1 MCLESSIH
9 MKTNL
14 KLSTRITLIGVA
26 IILCYSIAFGWYA
39 FRTRSIMHE
48 EKGLATQHVVEAAW
62 GAIDYYVRQARSNA
76 LPVDVAQAK
85 AKEAV
90 KVLRYGKDGYFWIN
104 DLQPRMIMH
113 PMKPELDG
121 QDLSDDTD
129 PTGKKFFVEMAEVCR
144 KSGGGWVE
152 YSFAKAGHSGAV
164 PKVSYVKLVPEWGWI
179 IGSGIYLDDV
189 QAEVRAMLVRII
201 LASVGIG
208 LAGLGLCF
216 FMARSITKPIMATI
230 QSLSTSAHESAS
242 ASDNIAA
249 ASQSM
254 AEGASEQAASLEET
268 SASLEEISSMTQ
280 RNASNAENA
289 KAFATEARTAAEAG
303 ALDMNEM
310 TRATAEIKAASNNIS
325 KILKTIDEIAFQT
338 NLLAL
343 NAAVEAA
350 RAGEAGLGF
359 AVVADEVR
367 NLAQRAA
374 SAAKETADKIADSM
388 AKSEHGA
395 VISGK
400 VANSL
405 LTIVDK
411 VRRADELVG
420 EIANASKEQ
429 SQGIGQVNTAVSQ
442 MDKVTQS
449 NAANAEENAS
459 AAEELNAQ
467 AGSLRAAIQDLER
480 LVLGTGSAR
489 APQSKA
495 AVSVRASVSS
505 HDGHR
510 NGHNQS
516 KPVFVSTIT
525 NGAQRKN
532 PQSAGPKLEDD
543 FKDF

>member
-1 MCLESSIH
+1 

-14 KLSTRITLIGVA
+14 KLSTRITMIGVA
-26 IILCYSIAFGWYA
+26 IIVCYSIAFGWYVL
-39 FRTRSIMHE
+39 RTRSMMYE
-48 EKGLATQHVVEAAW
+48 AKALKTQHVVEAGW
-62 GAIDYYVRQARSNA
+62 GAIDYYVQQVRSNA
-76 LPVDVAQAK
+76 MPVDVAQSK

-104 DLQPRMIMH
+104 DMQPRMIMH
-113 PMKPELDG
+113 PMKPEMDG
-121 QDLSDDTD
+121 QDLSDDAD
-129 PTGKKFFVEMAEVCR
+129 PSGKKFFVEMVEVCR
-144 KSGGGWVE
+144 KNGGGSVE
-152 YSFAKAGHSGAV
+152 YSFAKAGSSGAV
-164 PKVSYVKLVPEWGWI
+164 PKISYVKLIPEWGWV

-189 QAEVRAMLVRII
+189 QAEVRAIVMKI
-201 LASVGIG
+201 LGVSILIAAV
-208 LAGLGLCF
+208 GLGLCLW
-216 FMARSITKPIMATI
+216 MAHSITKPILATI
-230 QSLSTSAHESAS
+230 QALSAGADESAS
-242 ASDNIAA
+242 ASQHISA
-249 ASQSM
+249 ASQSL

-289 KAFATEARTAAEAG
+289 KGFASEARTAAETG
-303 ALDMNEM
+303 ASDMNEM
-310 TRATAEIKAASNNIS
+310 TRATAEIQAASGNIA

-374 SAAKETADKIADSM
+374 SAAKETADKIADSV

-395 VISGK
+395 AISGK
-400 VANSL
+400 VASSL
-405 LTIVDK
+405 VTIVDK
-411 VRRADELVG
+411 VRRVDELVG
-420 EIANASKEQ
+420 EIAAASKEQ

-459 AAEELNAQ
+459 ASEELNAQ
-467 AGSLRAAIQDLER
+467 ADSLRGAIQDLER
-480 LVLGTGSAR
+480 LVQGTSAAR
-489 APQSKA
+489 PSRSQLTAST
-495 AVSVRASVSS
+495 RASAS
-505 HDGHR
+505 HDGAR
-510 NGHNQS
+510 NGHA
-516 KPVFVSTIT
+516 
-525 NGAQRKN
+525 NGKSALIPAMTPLTQHRN
-532 PQSAGPKLEDD
+532 PQIAVPELAGD

>member
-1 MCLESSIH
+1 

-14 KLSTRITLIGVA
+14 KLSTRITMIGVA
-26 IILCYSIAFGWYA
+26 IIVCYSIAFGWYV
-39 FRTRSIMHE
+39 FRTRGILRD
-48 EKGLATQHVVEAAW
+48 EKGLATRHVVEAAW
-62 GAIDYYVRQARSNA
+62 GAIEHYVQQARSNA
-76 LPVDVAQAK
+76 LPMDVAQAK

-90 KVLRYGKDGYFWIN
+90 KGLRYGKDGYFWIN

-113 PMKPELDG
+113 PTKPELDG
-121 QDLSDDTD
+121 QDLSNSTD

-144 KSGGGWVE
+144 KSGAGWVE
-152 YSFAKAGHSGAV
+152 YSFAKAGQSGAV

-189 QAEVRAMLVRII
+189 QAEVRAILLRII
-201 LASVGIG
+201 LVSTGIG
-208 LAGLGLCF
+208 LASLGLCF
-216 FMARSITKPIMATI
+216 FMARSITKPILATI
-230 QSLSTSAHESAS
+230 QSLSASAHESAA

-280 RNASNAENA
+280 RNAENA
-289 KAFATEARTAAEAG
+289 NNAKQFATEARTAAEAG
-303 ALDMNEM
+303 GADMHEM
-310 TRATAEIKAASNNIS
+310 TRATAEIQAASGNIA

-374 SAAKETADKIADSM
+374 SAAKETADKIADSV

-400 VANSL
+400 VANGL
-405 LTIVDK
+405 LTIVEK
-411 VRRADELVG
+411 VRRVDELVG

-429 SQGIGQVNTAVSQ
+429 SQGIGQVNTAVSE

-467 AGSLRAAIQDLER
+467 AGSLRAAIQDLEQ
-480 LVLGTGSAR
+480 LVLGTTSAR
-489 APQSKA
+489 APRSQLT
-495 AVSVRASVSS
+495 VPVQASGSS
-505 HDGHR
+505 HDKPR
-510 NGHNQS
+510 NGHHQG
-516 KPVFVSTIT
+516 KPALVSTIKHP
-525 NGAQRKN
+525 AQRKN
-532 PQSAGPKLEDD
+532 PQNAIPQLEAD